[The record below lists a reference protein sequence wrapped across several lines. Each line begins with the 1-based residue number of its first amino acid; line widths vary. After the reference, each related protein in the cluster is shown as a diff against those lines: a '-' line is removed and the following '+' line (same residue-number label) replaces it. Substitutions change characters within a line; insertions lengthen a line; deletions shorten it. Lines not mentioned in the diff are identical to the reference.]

1 VVSVVDPLE
10 AEDDATPGAAQLDDA
25 IRAVVR
31 RLSRPHAS
39 GGVVI
44 ERAAILAEGAD
55 SVAIVAWILA
65 HAGRPEDAV
74 PTASTRG
81 LHGPR
86 QSGRPGTDGGL
97 PRRYVL
103 PDGALS

>member
-1 VVSVVDPLE
+1 MRPYEVGAHP
-10 AEDDATPGAAQLDDA
+10 AHDAQVDDA

-44 ERAAILAEGAD
+44 ERAAIVAQGAD
-55 SVAIVAWILA
+55 ATTIVAWIMA
-65 HAGRPEDAV
+65 RGGQPEAAV
-74 PTASTRG
+74 PVGSTRG
-81 LHGPR
+81 LHGAR
-86 QSGRPGTDGGL
+86 LSGSGGI

-103 PDGALS
+103 PADALM